1 MRCDCGFEVSADGQE
16 LVDVAQAHARDVHG
30 MELPAELVLAL
41 ASGESRGLATP
52 DMGDDRGR
60 DDTSTSTLSP

>member
-1 MRCDCGFEVSADGQE
+1 MHCDCGFEVSADGGQE

-41 ASGESRGLATP
+41 ARAASPGPATA
-52 DMGDDRGR
+52 DTGDEEGAR
-60 DDTSTSTLSP
+60 

>member
-1 MRCDCGFEVSADGQE
+1 MRVIHCDCGFEVSADGGQE

-41 ASGESRGLATP
+41 ARAAAPTPATP
-52 DMGDDRGR
+52 DKGGDGGR
-60 DDTSTSTLSP
+60 A